1 ITTFQDYTVTET
13 TPSGWGFDSVACSRL
28 SGTENGGSYTTS
40 NATVA
45 ITMKEGEE
53 WTCTYNNSLPKLTV
67 TKKLVSTPGDT
78 STFNLTIDGATAG
91 TGANVGDGGTT
102 GAVFVTTGDHTV
114 GETAGTGG
122 TLLTDYTT
130 TF

>member
-1 ITTFQDYTVTET
+1 TPEGSTSFPFTASPSPLANFSLVDNGTDPNSKLFSNITTFQDYTVTET

-67 TKKLVSTPGDT
+67 TKKLVST
-78 STFNLTIDGATAG
+78 
-91 TGANVGDGGTT
+91 
-102 GAVFVTTGDHTV
+102 
-114 GETAGTGG
+114 
-122 TLLTDYTT
+122 
-130 TF
+130 